1 MNKNMYLAIISIVI
15 VVAIA
20 LVVAFIVMG
29 GDDDNGT
36 NTGEGNERVETGNNN
51 QEDTGSDNT
60 VEESPSGLQELQKQ
74 VLEQG
79 SGSVAIKAGDSVT
92 IHLEGRLSDGR
103 VFDSSFD
110 RGEPLS
116 FEVGQNE
123 VGVEG
128 IDRGLLGSV
137 EGEVI
142 LLSIPYR
149 LAYGEEGY
157 GSIPPRED
165 VEFRIEILSI
175 N

>member
-1 MNKNMYLAIISIVI
+1 MYLAIISIVI